1 MLLRFWLLCL
11 LVTSQLV
18 NSIVVLILIQSI
30 MFSHKP
36 NKLRLAKCVRQEHE
50 VVVNPNLAYDL
61 SALDEM
67 RRRGVPISVSN
78 SESLYYDGITDATFE
93 VPLESQRGV
102 DINQLWLATKKVNRN
117 LTKLGVS
124 KVDVASK
131 E

>member
-1 MLLRFWLLCL
+1 
-11 LVTSQLV
+11 
-18 NSIVVLILIQSI
+18 

-78 SESLYYDGITDATFE
+78 SESLYYDGITDATFD

-117 LTKLGVS
+117 LSKLGVS